1 LLTLDSAQPF
11 YFVAKPNGE
20 IVFASLA
27 PLTVETAAIPLA
39 WLRPWLPADTTVTG
53 TLEPTKMILVAEPQ
67 KFTFRATQAL
77 RLTDFNYT
85 RLGLP
90 RLTAATA
97 AFYPGIDLRVYH
109 QLQPDFQFAYSG
121 RLYATDGAFSVADT
135 PAIEFEAA
143 LGFVGNDRALLPDG
157 GDLSARLDFATLRR
171 IPALAA
177 EGLPAAGE
185 LVLRANAKNL
195 RDDTP
200 TFYARLSGIPTADG
214 RRTLPPLEVTAH
226 GRVDGRARALHFD
239 VTTLF
244 ATAPRPSDATFALDL
259 ALGPDSLPLASTL
272 RSQFLDVGE
281 LLALAE
287 AFTPPR
293 SAPTAPAVAA
303 APAAPHRSPVY
314 LPMGEPFWSKLR
326 GYFDLDLAA
335 VQMLPYRIDG
345 VRGRLDFTAGALT
358 LSGLAGEMF
367 AGRWR
372 GDVRIAYAPGAPTG
386 DHVLTGQFDIEQFE
400 TARAIQT
407 VFPNDYGSLDARL
420 DLTATVRGAGHRWWQ
435 LLDGATGEFAL
446 TARNGVARLQHPQ
459 LGTASTVLAL
469 AGTVGF
475 SAELRA
481 LGRLLKKFA
490 EMPVEHL
497 RVTGARDAAGN
508 LTLGELRLD
517 SPQARLLGRGEV
529 PADATTPLVGRKL
542 NLALELQAKDE
553 MAVILG
559 NMKLLEK
566 QPQPDGFQRMKQP
579 ILLGGEVGKPDP
591 SSLYDLLARAVE
603 GSKGT
608 WSLIM
613 RKVQKEVEKSAPPP
627 PARKTA
633 ALP

>member
-1 LLTLDSAQPF
+1 
-11 YFVAKPNGE
+11 
-20 IVFASLA
+20 
-27 PLTVETAAIPLA
+27 
-39 WLRPWLPADTTVTG
+39 
-53 TLEPTKMILVAEPQ
+53 
-67 KFTFRATQAL
+67 
-77 RLTDFNYT
+77 
-85 RLGLP
+85 
-90 RLTAATA
+90 
-97 AFYPGIDLRVYH
+97 
-109 QLQPDFQFAYSG
+109 
-121 RLYATDGAFSVADT
+121 
-135 PAIEFEAA
+135 
-143 LGFVGNDRALLPDG
+143 
-157 GDLSARLDFATLRR
+157 
-171 IPALAA
+171 
-177 EGLPAAGE
+177 
-185 LVLRANAKNL
+185 
-195 RDDTP
+195 
-200 TFYARLSGIPTADG
+200 
-214 RRTLPPLEVTAH
+214 
-226 GRVDGRARALHFD
+226 
-239 VTTLF
+239 
-244 ATAPRPSDATFALDL
+244 
-259 ALGPDSLPLASTL
+259 
-272 RSQFLDVGE
+272 
-281 LLALAE
+281 
-287 AFTPPR
+287 
-293 SAPTAPAVAA
+293 
-303 APAAPHRSPVY
+303 
-314 LPMGEPFWSKLR
+314 MGEPFWSKLR

-372 GDVRIAYAPGAPTG
+372 GDVRIAYAPGAPAG
-386 DHVLTGQFDIEQFE
+386 DHVLTGKFDIEQFE